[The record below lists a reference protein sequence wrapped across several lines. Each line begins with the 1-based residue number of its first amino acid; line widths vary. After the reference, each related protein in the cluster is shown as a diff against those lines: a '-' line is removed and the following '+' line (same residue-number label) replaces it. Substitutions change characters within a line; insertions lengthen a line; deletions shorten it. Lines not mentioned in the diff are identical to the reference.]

1 MATIFVIQNQHGHY
15 LGKQQQWLDG
25 RDRRL
30 LFRTVHSDEVAN
42 VIFEQSSKD
51 IHLRAQALACEL
63 DDNNQPIVKPGPPIL
78 SDTPSL
84 FDDETATTEQNNS
97 ATPASSDIAPNEDD
111 ILGA

>member
-25 RDRRL
+25 RDKRL
-30 LFRTVHSDEVAN
+30 LFRTTHSDEVAN

-84 FDDETATTEQNNS
+84 FDDEAAATADDT
-97 ATPASSDIAPNEDD
+97 APPASDDD
-111 ILGA
+111 ISDT

>member
-1 MATIFVIQNQHGHY
+1 MATIFVIQNQNGHY

-51 IHLRAQALACEL
+51 IQLRAQALACEL
-63 DDNNQPIVKPGPPIL
+63 DDSNQPIVKPGPPIQ
-78 SDTPSL
+78 SETPSL
-84 FDDETATTEQNNS
+84 FDDELAETSQTDDDTAANDEIDL
-97 ATPASSDIAPNEDD
+97 SDDD
-111 ILGA
+111 ISTL